1 MSKKSLYESI
11 NKQVIALVENESNLI
26 ANLANIT
33 ALLNMNLEDINWVGF
48 YLIDTDDTLVLG
60 PFQGNPACVRIP
72 IGQGVCGSSFS
83 MNSTLRVDNVHE
95 FDGHIACDAAS
106 NSEIVVPLNKGTK
119 QLGILDIDSPSFNRF
134 DEEDQLGLELIMTSL
149 EAYL

>member
-1 MSKKSLYESI
+1 
-11 NKQVIALVENESNLI
+11 
-26 ANLANIT
+26 
-33 ALLNMNLEDINWVGF
+33 
-48 YLIDTDDTLVLG
+48 
-60 PFQGNPACVRIP
+60 
-72 IGQGVCGSSFS
+72 

-134 DEEDQLGLELIMTSL
+134 DEEDQVGLELIMTSL